1 MQSRTRT
8 RIVRTLFIF
17 GIVSTLGTAWL
28 NRAVILRGAAEIWVI
43 SDPIENADAVAVLGG
58 GVNTRP
64 FAAADLY
71 NAGKVKLVL
80 VAAVKPSR
88 IEDLRLM
95 PSNSELARSVL
106 IKLGVAPQAIIA
118 VGHDVSNTYEEARA
132 VREWARNNGATKII
146 IVTEMFSS
154 RRVRWIFDRE
164 FAMIGVKAII
174 YTVADPDYD
183 FYRWWQD
190 ERGIIQFQN
199 EALKYLYYRLRY

>member
-164 FAMIGVKAII
+164 LAMIGVKAII
-174 YTVADPDYD
+174 HTVADPDYD

>member
-43 SDPIENADAVAVLGG
+43 SDAIENADAVAVLGG